1 VNELLK
7 LLAILKNVREGY
19 NQLRDRAAEHVPAL
33 ERRHRGSAVSSVAS
47 FAAGMGLGVG
57 LGILL
62 APERGERTRSRIK
75 EAGRRFTGGPASAVR
90 ESAEHSSTENQSAP
104 RTLDIVRSATQ
115 PSVQLRPTE
124 EPSTKGRQD
133 PLSFI
138 NQSSREELIQ
148 VDGIGPVVAAAI
160 LKGRPYQSI
169 EAVLLDKE
177 LPPSTVELVQAE
189 CLRRKTA

>member
-7 LLAILKNVREGY
+7 LLAVLKNVRDSY
-19 NQLRDRAAEHVPAL
+19 KQLRDRGAEYIPAL
-33 ERRHRGSAVSSVAS
+33 ERRRGGSALGTLGS

-57 LGILL
+57 LGLLL
-62 APERGERTRSRIK
+62 APDRGERTRSRIK
-75 EAGRRFTGGPASAVR
+75 EAGQKMAGAAASGAGDP
-90 ESAEHSSTENQSAP
+90 SKAQAPGNQSAP

-115 PSVQLRPTE
+115 PAVQLRPTE
-124 EPSTKGRQD
+124 EPGTAGRQD

-138 NQSSREELIQ
+138 NQSSREELVQ
-148 VDGIGPVVAAAI
+148 VDGIGPAIAAAI
-160 LKGRPYQSI
+160 LKGRPYASI

-189 CLRRKTA
+189 CLRRKSA

>member
-19 NQLRDRAAEHVPAL
+19 HQLRDRAAEHVPAL
-33 ERRHRGSAVSSVAS
+33 ERRHRGSAVTSVAS

-57 LGILL
+57 LGML

-75 EAGRRFTGGPASAVR
+75 EAGRRFTRGSASAVR